1 MTGKKRS
8 YIGKFVRVHYLD
20 HAYFHGDT
28 CFANI
33 KKVPIPTWTVV
44 GLVVHET
51 DQAFWIACAWLDDM
65 AHLNHVMPTPRPADG
80 AETCKAEIDN
90 EGTENIY
97 EMVVRGAI
105 VELEVLGE
113 INRAP

>member
-51 DQAFWIACAWLDDM
+51 EQAFWIACAWLDDM
-65 AHLNHVMPTPRPADG
+65 AHLAHVG
-80 AETCKAEIDN
+80 GETCKAEIDN